1 MNPRQKSILVGA
13 ILGAGLGALGGYL
26 FTRGL
31 DMPREGDRSRK
42 LSLQAVP
49 PGDLVRVFIGIMA
62 ALRGV
67 AELGERVEL
76 D

>member
-1 MNPRQKSILVGA
+1 MNPRQKSILVGT

-31 DMPREGDRSRK
+31 EMPREGDRSK
-42 LSLQAVP
+42 QLSLQAVP

-62 ALRGV
+62 ALRGI